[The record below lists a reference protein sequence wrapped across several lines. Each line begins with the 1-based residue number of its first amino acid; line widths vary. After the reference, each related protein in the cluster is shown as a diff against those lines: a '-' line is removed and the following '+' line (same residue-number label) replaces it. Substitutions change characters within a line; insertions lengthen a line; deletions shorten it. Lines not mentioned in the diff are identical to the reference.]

1 MIPEIRTTSGQKPG
15 NLREEGYRLSVCA
28 GVHFNVVEAAFTISK
43 LVEQISELR
52 KQQIDASDRATYLGW
67 TAETQAE
74 FDRRADL
81 ISALIDQLAKANGG

>member
-1 MIPEIRTTSGQKPG
+1 
-15 NLREEGYRLSVCA
+15 
-28 GVHFNVVEAAFTISK
+28 VEAAFTISK

-81 ISALIDQLAKANGG
+81 ISDLVVRLAKANGG